1 MEETDLDEMNP
12 EFGNEFWK
20 ELTDDVLDTLYSQ
33 LEYVQKGT
41 TINRLFNN
49 TPRYNRVNL
58 ELL

>member
-41 TINRLFNN
+41 TINR
-49 TPRYNRVNL
+49 
-58 ELL
+58 

>member
-33 LEYVQKGT
+33 LEYVG
-41 TINRLFNN
+41 
-49 TPRYNRVNL
+49 PRPPATR
-58 ELL
+58 